1 MHAMKAQVCLFSL
14 SQSLCLS
21 YMQATK
27 KSTSADFGFME
38 GMSASADLVTDS
50 KV

>member
-1 MHAMKAQVCLFSL
+1 MQWKRKYAFSL
-14 SQSLCLS
+14 SHTLFVSHV
-21 YMQATK
+21 QATK